1 MFDVQIVITSIWV
14 LLKNEMAKR
23 WQNCTHTKNQ
33 GSKAGIPIHNR
44 AGRKGTNMF
53 DAVLGDFH
61 IKLSNFHKLD
71 EPHLFI
77 QYFSNPPSLK
87 FFCSMTSEHVERGTF
102 Y

>member
-1 MFDVQIVITSIWV
+1 MKWQRDGKIAHILRIRAQKQVFQSTIELAEKV
-14 LLKNEMAKR
+14 LTCLMQF
-23 WQNCTHTKNQ
+23 W
-33 GSKAGIPIHNR
+33 
-44 AGRKGTNMF
+44 
-53 DAVLGDFH
+53 GDLH
-61 IKLSNFHKLD
+61 IELSNFHPID

>member
-1 MFDVQIVITSIWV
+1 M
-14 LLKNEMAKR
+14 K
-23 WQNCTHTKNQ
+23 WQKYGKIAH
-33 GSKAGIPIHNR
+33 IPRIRAQKQVFQSTDHNR

-77 QYFSNPPSLK
+77 QCFSNLPTKPKILL
-87 FFCSMTSEHVERGTF
+87 F
-102 Y
+102 YDK